1 MTPSK
6 ASSFVAQGSLWKWL
20 FFVLSCC
27 FACYTPQALGGG
39 VPIGAMLC
47 KERADVF
54 EPGNHASTFGGNPL
68 ACAAANCVTSKLDV
82 RISLK
87 GRYFS
92 PVQDTHPRNVV
103 LASS

>member
-1 MTPSK
+1 M
-6 ASSFVAQGSLWKWL
+6 AWQVVAQGSLETVYL
-20 FFVLSCC
+20 N
-27 FACYTPQALGGG
+27 ACPQALGGG

-82 RISLK
+82 RKNLLVIVSK
-87 GRYFS
+87 GCCF
-92 PVQDTHPRNVV
+92 TGKLHPPE
-103 LASS
+103 

>member
-1 MTPSK
+1 MHFHAGVLPPPQSMAGWLLELQKKNARMNKLNCSLFVVTLPLLLLLPS
-6 ASSFVAQGSLWKWL
+6 
-20 FFVLSCC
+20 
-27 FACYTPQALGGG
+27 QALGGG

-82 RISLK
+82 RKWISQLC
-87 GRYFS
+87 
-92 PVQDTHPRNVV
+92 
-103 LASS
+103 